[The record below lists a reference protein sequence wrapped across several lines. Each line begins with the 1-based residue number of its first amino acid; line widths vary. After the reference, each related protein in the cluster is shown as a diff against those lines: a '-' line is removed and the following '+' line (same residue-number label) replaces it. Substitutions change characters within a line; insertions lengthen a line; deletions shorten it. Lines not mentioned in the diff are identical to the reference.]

1 MAAIEWHH
9 GAPPDAMR
17 GKRLLIIGYPMNRNY
32 FDDNRPDIVIGHFH
46 ETEGTFV
53 PARISGMSEDQAR
66 PDLNVLYWADI
77 DLPEGVELSPLKDRH
92 LKG

>member
-32 FDDNRPDIVIGHFH
+32 FDDNRPDIFIGHFH
-46 ETEGTFV
+46 ETEGTYV
-53 PARISGMSEDQAR
+53 PARG
-66 PDLNVLYWADI
+66 NVRRRSTPGPRYTIL
-77 DLPEGVELSPLKDRH
+77 G
-92 LKG
+92 

>member
-1 MAAIEWHH
+1 
-9 GAPPDAMR
+9 
-17 GKRLLIIGYPMNRNY
+17 
-32 FDDNRPDIVIGHFH
+32 
-46 ETEGTFV
+46 V